1 MERFETNSKPIRT
14 NQIARTPKRAYI
26 RVKSQLTSELSSSDN
41 HTSVRKKL
49 RNRRSTLPSGNFH
62 PRREGSR
69 FTSQVKHT
77 SSERKKEKGR
87 KKGKGEEKEKKN
99 GEGTA
104 TCFCCALK

>member
-77 SSERKKEKGR
+77 SSERKK
-87 KKGKGEEKEKKN
+87 GEEKREGRRERKKKN